1 MGQKSSKMEGERAQR
16 MAQPEWYVD
25 SMLEKGGVSEE
36 YLLVFV
42 QNELHD
48 ALQSFLNGGF
58 SKAGFALY
66 PLVQDVSLENRQRL
80 ERLRT
85 VATHLNQKNGRMFAG
100 SAAYAGR
107 LKGPGACSA
116 FLSLLSKDF
125 CLAEKGKTK
134 QERKRPC
141 EGFSLKEYD
150 KKDHGYLQPV
160 KGLQE
165 YAGKKLADDVKGCY
179 LHGSLATNDFVKG
192 WSDCD
197 TLLVIGKEALH
208 DPRRLLALR
217 RKIFLMRRFFFRI
230 DPLQHH
236 GSMIVPE
243 HDLEWY
249 SSAYFPLPLFSYAK
263 ALTEDSVLSIG
274 RREMGPE
281 QYAKLFWFVQR
292 FRGMREEKVDALGS
306 YDAKNFLHLI
316 ALFPSL
322 YLQAKDVL
330 VYKKFSFSMAKKDF
344 GEELWEPI
352 ETMSSIRERWQPF
365 PELPFV
371 RLKARANPVAP
382 YRINAYLGDLLLR
395 MRKKNPV
402 PVRELVEGMHLL
414 AEDAWSKAAKRL

>member
-1 MGQKSSKMEGERAQR
+1 MKMKKQKYHVPKITEETMKWILPQE
-16 MAQPEWYVD
+16 YVD
-25 SMLEKGGVSEE
+25 CHLGKGIDGG
-36 YLLVFV
+36 YLLIFL
-42 QNELHD
+42 QNELRE

-85 VATHLNQKNGRMFAG
+85 VATHLNQKNGMFAG
-100 SAAYAGR
+100 SVAYAGR

-134 QERKRPC
+134 RERKRPC

-160 KGLQE
+160 KELQE

-217 RKIFLMRRFFFRI
+217 
-230 DPLQHH
+230 
-236 GSMIVPE
+236 SEE
-243 HDLEWY
+243 H
-249 SSAYFPLPLFSYAK
+249 
-263 ALTEDSVLSIG
+263 T
-274 RREMGPE
+274 
-281 QYAKLFWFVQR
+281 
-292 FRGMREEKVDALGS
+292 
-306 YDAKNFLHLI
+306 
-316 ALFPSL
+316 
-322 YLQAKDVL
+322 
-330 VYKKFSFSMAKKDF
+330 
-344 GEELWEPI
+344 
-352 ETMSSIRERWQPF
+352 
-365 PELPFV
+365 
-371 RLKARANPVAP
+371 
-382 YRINAYLGDLLLR
+382 
-395 MRKKNPV
+395 
-402 PVRELVEGMHLL
+402 
-414 AEDAWSKAAKRL
+414 